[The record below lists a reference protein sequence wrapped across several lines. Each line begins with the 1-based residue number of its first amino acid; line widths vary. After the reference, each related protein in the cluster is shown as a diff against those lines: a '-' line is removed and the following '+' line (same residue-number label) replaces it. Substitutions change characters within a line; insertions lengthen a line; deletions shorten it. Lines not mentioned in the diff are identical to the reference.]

1 MQVRREWLTDFT
13 HRFDRRV
20 AVYAKYRPSY
30 PSQILNILRTE
41 IGFDKK
47 TVVADTGSGT
57 GLLSK
62 LFLENGNTVF
72 GVEPNEEMWSHAE
85 ETLYEFPH
93 FVSIRGKAEDTTLG
107 DASID
112 LVTVGQAIHWF
123 DREPATREFTRNLRK
138 NGQLCVVYNDRNKK
152 DPFMQSYEG
161 LASKNTRETEPGFRM
176 FGALDLARKI
186 TSQNTS
192 RTETRRNSP

>member
-1 MQVRREWLTDFT
+1 MTDFT

-30 PSQILNILRTE
+30 PAQILNILRTE

-47 TVVADTGSGT
+47 TVVADIGSGT

-62 LFLENGNTVF
+62 LFLENGNTVY
-72 GVEPNEEMWSHAE
+72 GVEPNEEMRSHAE

-93 FVSIRGKAEDTTLG
+93 FVSIRDKAHDTTLG
-107 DASID
+107 DPSID

-123 DREPATREFTRNLRK
+123 DREPATQEFTRILRK
-138 NGQLCVVYNDRNKK
+138 NGQLCVVYNDRDKK
-152 DPFMQSYEG
+152 DPFMQSYE
-161 LASKNTRETEPGFRM
+161 AIIEKH
-176 FGALDLARKI
+176 ARDRARVPDVWR
-186 TSQNTS
+186 SG
-192 RTETRRNSP
+192 PC